1 MSTGT
6 RRFSHCAS
14 DISKFSRFRRRSGM
28 IRYRPSLAALLSK
41 RMEHGRQ
48 THMISRVETS
58 IRCRCSGS
66 GAMNWPHRSQYSSRA
81 GASVASLFWDSSL
94 ANRRRVEKAEKLLS
108 PAILTSAHRARRGNL
123 YRAVFVHEQRDGLQ
137 VHLRDVVQRPPRP
150 TRVVAPP
157 ATGACEIRHPQL
169 TLLQRSAAART
180 HITVGIEVA
189 RQFQE

>member
-14 DISKFSRFRRRSGM
+14 DISKSSRFRRRSGT
-28 IRYRPSLAALLSK
+28 IRYRPLLAASLSK

-48 THMISRVETS
+48 THMICRVATS

-66 GAMNWPHRSQYSSRA
+66 GGMVWPHRSQYSSWA
-81 GASVASLFWDSSL
+81 AASVASLFSDSSL
-94 ANRRRVEKAEKLLS
+94 ANRRSAEKAEKLLS
-108 PAILTSAHRARRGNL
+108 PAILPSAHRTRRGNL

-137 VHLRDVVQRPPRP
+137 VQLRGVVQGSSRP

-157 ATGACEIRHPQL
+157 ATGAREIRHPQL
-169 TLLQRSAAART
+169 TLLQRSATAGT
-180 HITVGIEVA
+180 HLTVGIEVA
-189 RQFQE
+189 RQLQE